1 MRKLPLT
8 SNIVERFFFSQVKLT
23 LSTHLRY
30 SMLPSTLEMIMFL
43 KLNAIDVEDDS
54 ASGSD
59 DGKDYI
65 LTTSSQYKYNVKNAT
80 T

>member
-1 MRKLPLT
+1 M
-8 SNIVERFFFSQVKLT
+8 V
-23 LSTHLRY
+23 
-30 SMLPSTLEMIMFL
+30 PSTLEMIMFL